1 MNTSPVT
8 RPVTQPAPSAFDQFL
23 AAETAAWDAYEADLA
38 VTQELQDAFVAAGSS
53 VLKAYNAMQWR
64 RYRALHALEAA
75 LAVARA
81 EYESATQATQAPRPI
96 HEVTGLLEFQHGLTV
111 KYYKRDYPRVITIV
125 ADDAARQFADSD
137 PATQVACY
145 PNGRTV
151 YTVEVG
157 GWNVQFVQLDA
168 PLPPAKP
175 LPPANVNG
183 GNNGELDAMSLSELE
198 AAMLA
203 APYGD
208 AFDGL
213 VAEWTARG
221 LARVVTGD
229 DGLDHY
235 L

>member
-1 MNTSPVT
+1 MNTIPVTSPVT
-8 RPVTQPAPSAFDQFL
+8 PVPVAPSAFDQFL

-38 VTQELQDAFVAAGSS
+38 VTQEVQDARVAAGSS
-53 VLKAYNAMQWR
+53 VLEAYRSMQWR

-81 EYESATQATQAPRPI
+81 EYESATQATQAPLPI
-96 HEVTGLLEFQHGLTV
+96 HEVTGLLEAQHGLTV

-125 ADDAARQFADSD
+125 ADDAARLFADSD

-151 YTVEVG
+151 YSVEVG

-168 PLPPAKP
+168 PLPPANP
-175 LPPANVNG
+175 IPPAIDLG
-183 GNNGELDAMSLSELE
+183 GNVDALSLSELE

-203 APYGD
+203 APYGEV
-208 AFDGL
+208 FDVL

>member
-1 MNTSPVT
+1 MNIVTQVTLPVT
-8 RPVTQPAPSAFDQFL
+8 VAPSAFDQFL
-23 AAETAAWDAYEADLA
+23 AAEAAAWDAYEVQLA
-38 VTQELQDAFVAAGSS
+38 VAQEVQDSLVSAGSS
-53 VLKAYNAMQWR
+53 VRKAYDAMQWR

-81 EYESATQATQAPRPI
+81 EYESVTQVTRPLPI
-96 HEVTGLLEFQHGLTV
+96 HEVTGLLEAQHGLTV

-125 ADDAARQFADSD
+125 ADAAARLFADSD

-151 YTVEVG
+151 YSVEVS
-157 GWNVQFVQLDA
+157 GWTVQFVQLNA
-168 PLPPAKP
+168 PLPPAEP
-175 LPPANVNG
+175 LPPITPAKV
-183 GNNGELDAMSLSELE
+183 DVDTMSMDELE

-203 APYGD
+203 APYGEV
-208 AFDGL
+208 FDVL

>member
-1 MNTSPVT
+1 M
-8 RPVTQPAPSAFDQFL
+8 
-23 AAETAAWDAYEADLA
+23 
-38 VTQELQDAFVAAGSS
+38 
-53 VLKAYNAMQWR
+53 
-64 RYRALHALEAA
+64 
-75 LAVARA
+75 
-81 EYESATQATQAPRPI
+81 
-96 HEVTGLLEFQHGLTV
+96 

-125 ADDAARQFADSD
+125 ADDAARLFADSD

-151 YTVEVG
+151 YRVAVS

-175 LPPANVNG
+175 LPVVDIAKVNG
-183 GNNGELDAMSLSELE
+183 SMDSMSLSELE

-203 APYGD
+203 APYGEV
-208 AFDGL
+208 FDGL

>member
-1 MNTSPVT
+1 MNIVTPVTSPVT
-8 RPVTQPAPSAFDQFL
+8 PVTVAPSAFDQFL

-38 VTQELQDAFVAAGSS
+38 VTQELQDALVSAGNS
-53 VLKAYNAMQWR
+53 VLKAYDAMQWR

-75 LAVARA
+75 LAAARA
-81 EYESATQATQAPRPI
+81 EYESATQVREVLPI
-96 HEVTGLLEFQHGLTV
+96 HEVTGLLEAQHGLTV

-125 ADDAARQFADSD
+125 ADDAARLFADSD
-137 PATQVACY
+137 PALQVACY

-151 YTVEVG
+151 YSVEVG

-168 PLPPAKP
+168 PLPPAEP
-175 LPPANVNG
+175 LPPAIDLG
-183 GNNGELDAMSLSELE
+183 GNVDALSLSELE

-203 APYGD
+203 APYGEV
-208 AFDGL
+208 FDGL